1 MFKHK
6 TYCNWSSGK
15 DAALALYYTLK
26 DERFDVSEL
35 VTSVNSHY
43 QRVTMHGL
51 PLNLLHAQ
59 TEAIGIKGTTIELP
73 ENPSMEA
80 YNQIMKRTTTRLK
93 NEGYTHSLFGDI
105 FLEDL
110 KQYRENELEKVEL
123 TGVFPLWKKDTKT
136 LINTFLDLGFKAVIV
151 CADAKYFNADFV
163 GQTLSK
169 DLIEKLPEGVDP
181 CGENGEFHTF
191 CYDGPIF
198 KTPVAYS
205 IGEKTY
211 REYDSPNVKGGKSGF
226 WFCDLQP

>member
-1 MFKHK
+1 MSKLK

-26 DERFDVSEL
+26 DDKYDITEL

-51 PLNLLHAQ
+51 PIDLLQAQ
-59 TEAIGIKGTTIELP
+59 TEAIGIKSTTIELP
-73 ENPSMEA
+73 ENPSMDQ
-80 YNQIMKRTTTRLK
+80 YNQIMERTTMRLK
-93 NEGYTHSLFGDI
+93 DEGYTHSLFGDI

-110 KQYRENELEKVEL
+110 KQYRETELEKVGL

-136 LINTFLDLGFKAVIV
+136 LINTFLDLGFKAVII
-151 CADAKYFNADFV
+151 CASAKYLDEDFV
-163 GQTLSK
+163 GKTLTK
-169 DLIEKLPEGVDP
+169 DLIKKLPDGVDP

-198 KTPVAYS
+198 KTPVAFT

-211 REYDSPNVKGGKSGF
+211 REYDTPNAKGEKTGF
-226 WFCDLQP
+226 WFCDLRS